1 MDTHPASGPGPGTW
15 KEPDP
20 RRRSNRGSGAQNGLG
35 ARQQRLRDACG
46 LSRLNHFLALW
57 SQAHTPPCNRRS
69 RHRPRSRWAEGPAY
83 RMLQDIREAH
93 ASLMTKDTSQAH
105 NGPMRD
111 ASGHSLPGDNR
122 GLWQQQVQLS
132 RGQWRRDDAA
142 GAVRSA
148 GWWES
153 VTVTWSPA
161 PAPDRR
167 PDVLPRALAAATD
180 MIAPVL
186 ADAAVTSTRRLLQ
199 RRYQGP
205 LAASLLRRQLV
216 SAARELPPSD
226 RTP

>member
-1 MDTHPASGPGPGTW
+1 
-15 KEPDP
+15 
-20 RRRSNRGSGAQNGLG
+20 
-35 ARQQRLRDACG
+35 
-46 LSRLNHFLALW
+46 
-57 SQAHTPPCNRRS
+57 
-69 RHRPRSRWAEGPAY
+69 
-83 RMLQDIREAH
+83 MLPDIRKAR

-153 VTVTWSPA
+153 VTVTWSLA

-167 PDVLPRALAAATD
+167 PAVLQRALAAAAD

-199 RRYQGP
+199 RRYQGR